1 MRTRAG
7 RNLCAT
13 RGIVVVVAMIGRP
26 TEVFYQPYSHMNLD
40 PSTMLADMKERR
52 PLSNIL
58 PTELKNMPQLNLDIL
73 KQTSG
78 IQ

>member
-1 MRTRAG
+1 
-7 RNLCAT
+7 
-13 RGIVVVVAMIGRP
+13 VVVVAMIGRP